1 VSQQKKQESK
11 GRGPSKY
18 RDSERRQGRRFF
30 FVWLPVIIVLILF
43 FYVLVFDPPRPVG
56 QPIPGT
62 SKESEQAQLGE
73 TAGKAYMV
81 VLDDGRMV
89 KLDGSLMGSLGAGRR
104 VLVQENITL
113 IFKRKY
119 FSFVRYL
126 E

>member
-1 VSQQKKQESK
+1 M
-11 GRGPSKY
+11 
-18 RDSERRQGRRFF
+18 
-30 FVWLPVIIVLILF
+30 LI
-43 FYVLVFDPPRPVG
+43 FYVLVLDPPRPVG

-62 SKESEQAQLGE
+62 SRDSEQARLGE
-73 TAGKAYMV
+73 SSGNADMV
-81 VLDDGRMV
+81 VLDDGRTV
-89 KLDGSLMGSLGAGRR
+89 TIEGSMMGSLKAGRR